1 LFDTV
6 PAGSGVKKE
15 NGYERN
21 ETIGEEHDTGTSPA
35 GVHEGD
41 GELPACRGEENR
53 AQRSVGGPASA
64 SQEAGPDTGAD
75 GASGGGAKAV
85 LGVGEPWRRVA
96 TVSAAMTHLLRIYRT
111 ESGQWS
117 GIVLKDGAEVTRIDD
132 CKSPGEVVDAAK
144 EIWPG
149 IEVEPSEAE
158 RAFWATFKN
167 QPNTD
172 L

>member
-1 LFDTV
+1 
-6 PAGSGVKKE
+6 
-15 NGYERN
+15 
-21 ETIGEEHDTGTSPA
+21 
-35 GVHEGD
+35 
-41 GELPACRGEENR
+41 
-53 AQRSVGGPASA
+53 
-64 SQEAGPDTGAD
+64 
-75 GASGGGAKAV
+75 
-85 LGVGEPWRRVA
+85 
-96 TVSAAMTHLLRIYRT
+96 MTHLLRIYRT